1 MRTLTNPR
9 EAADL
14 PAVAADALER
24 IRKTRPR
31 VHCITNA
38 VAQAFT
44 ANVMLAAGADP
55 SMTIAVDE
63 VADFVAGANAL
74 LVNLGTM
81 NPERHEA
88 VGIAVEEAREGGV
101 PWVLD
106 PVFVDRSAVR
116 LAFARSLIDNGPR
129 VIRLNAGEFTAFAG
143 TPPDETACARFAGGQ
158 KLVVALTGTTDV
170 VADSRRRAAIAN
182 GDAMMTRVTAM
193 GCAGSALVTTCLAV
207 ESDPWRAAAAGL
219 ILIGIA
225 GEVAAARAGGPGS
238 LAYGIL
244 DALYTLD
251 RATIMERARVS

>member
-1 MRTLTNPR
+1 MRALADPT

-14 PAVAADALER
+14 PVIAADALER

-44 ANVMLAAGADP
+44 ANVMLAVGADP

-63 VADFVAGANAL
+63 IADFVGGAHAL

-116 LAFARSLIDNGPR
+116 LAFARSLIDSGPR
-129 VIRLNAGEFTAFAG
+129 VVRLNASEFAAFAG
-143 TPPDETACARFAGGQ
+143 TPPDETACARFAGAQ
-158 KLVVALTGTTDV
+158 KVAVALTGNTDV
-170 VADSRRRAAIAN
+170 VADARRRAAIAN
-182 GDAMMTRVTAM
+182 GDPMMTRVTAM

-219 ILIGIA
+219 LLIGIA
-225 GEVAAARAGGPGS
+225 GEVAAARAAGPGS
-238 LAYGIL
+238 LGFGIL
-244 DALYTLD
+244 DALYNLD
-251 RATIMERARVS
+251 RATILQRARVS